1 MQLHATVL
9 VSINVRKMRNL
20 IFISHRFINNL
31 AKNAVRLFSQ
41 ITNYLR
47 RDICVTDI
55 VVHQNDYEVR

>member
-1 MQLHATVL
+1 
-9 VSINVRKMRNL
+9 MRNL

-47 RDICVTDI
+47 RDVRVTDI
-55 VVHQNDYEVR
+55 IAHKNDYEAR